1 MVWRG
6 RGWQAHWLW
15 ALPWLLGVAWL
26 CIRQLDSY
34 PPAVDEFY
42 SMVNV
47 GFASESL
54 YTPGEVLASLQ
65 RNSANHTPLYFLL
78 LNLWGR
84 LVGGEVALARL
95 LGGFCGLLSLAVV
108 YRLARD
114 FVAPLA
120 GLLALV
126 IMASNAF
133 YNFYLPHARMYTL
146 LALLAGVALWLYLRI
161 TQGRAQGHV
170 GDYLALAA
178 ASYALANTHVFSG
191 LLFAALGA
199 YHLLHVRRDRRW
211 LKVWLAF
218 GAALLLFL
226 PWAPV
231 LLGPGIERSFVYL
244 GAGRASLLEIMGSW
258 FAVTFNG
265 GWILALIALGGC
277 LAVLRRR
284 GLPRYHLI
292 ALYFVL
298 ALALTAQLTDALD
311 GAKMRFALAGW
322 LPVIVLAAAGL
333 HGLARRRIWLALAG
347 LLWLAAGLAFQQAAE
362 WQPYFNGREL
372 SFKEPPWQVV
382 SRMAQA
388 EARPLMLSWYKFG
401 EGHLVWGGHM
411 DYAQSD
417 YYFHE
422 RGVKFETFV
431 PVERFRDNAGHHAT
445 SQPRH
450 WVLIDSALVD
460 AAAAAELDEIM
471 SAAHYRACETLAI
484 GQAGL
489 LVKYSWQT
497 LACRETQPTRYENEL
512 INYDF
517 YGAALAQD
525 KDLLLFVDDWRP
537 RGIVPPAGT
546 KLSHQLL
553 DSSGDNVA
561 QLDLPLSNRQGM
573 RQFAIDVSGVAPG
586 DYRLMAI
593 VYDSQSNERSGW
605 LDGGDSTD
613 MQLIQTV
620 TIPEG

>member
-47 GFASESL
+47 GFASESP

-84 LVGGEVALARL
+84 LVGAEVALARL
-95 LGGFCGLLSLAVV
+95 LGVFCGLLSLAVV

-126 IMASNAF
+126 MMASNAF

-199 YHLLHVRRDRRW
+199 YHLLHVRRDGRW

-265 GWILALIALGGC
+265 SWILALIALGGC

-292 ALYFVL
+292 GLYFVL

-417 YYFHE
+417 YYFRE

-431 PVERFRDNAGHHAT
+431 PVERFRDYAGHHAT

-471 SAAHYRACETLAI
+471 SAAHYRACETVAI

-517 YGAALAQD
+517 YGAALALD

-537 RGIVPPAGT
+537 RGIVPSPQT

-561 QLDLPLSNRQGM
+561 QLDLPLSNREGM
-573 RQFAIDVSGVAPG
+573 RQFGIDVSGVAPG

-593 VYDSQSNERSGW
+593 VYDSGNGLRSGW
-605 LDGGDSTD
+605 LDGGEPSD
-613 MQLIQTV
+613 MQVLGTV